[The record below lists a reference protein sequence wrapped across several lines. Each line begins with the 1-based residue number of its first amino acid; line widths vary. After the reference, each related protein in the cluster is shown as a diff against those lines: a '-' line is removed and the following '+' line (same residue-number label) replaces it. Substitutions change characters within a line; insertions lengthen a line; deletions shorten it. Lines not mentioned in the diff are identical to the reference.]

1 MLLYNSIKF
10 RPSDAIL
17 LLTAGPPLADLPV
30 NRLIR
35 HSHFKLDFTTHKF
48 IRKQSSAAPVYSPS
62 YSGQSFPELG
72 YHLSYLGHF
81 FPQAGQMMSYL
92 GDHLSKQGQTIFY
105 FGRPSSEIGEVSSE
119 MHIIFPQILS
129 GDSS

>member
-1 MLLYNSIKF
+1 MLLYKPIKF
-10 RPSDAIL
+10 RPSGVTL
-17 LLTAGPPLADLPV
+17 LMTAGPPFTDLPV

-35 HSHFKLDFTTHKF
+35 HSHYQLDCTTHKF
-48 IRKQSSAAPVYSPS
+48 IRKQSSATSAYSPS

-72 YHLSYLGHF
+72 HHLSYSGHF
-81 FPQAGQMMSYL
+81 FPQAGQMISYS

-105 FGRPSSEIGEVSSE
+105 FGRPFPEIGEVSSE